1 MITDPIIVKGLI
13 ITGCALF
20 IAWVAMKV
28 APISRF
34 FSWPLAVFVALAIW
48 YAGAKSNAKF
58 AAGVAPANTVE
69 EVRQ

>member
-20 IAWVAMKV
+20 VAWAAMKV

-34 FSWPLAVFVALAIW
+34 FSWPLAIAVALAIW
-48 YAGAKSNAKF
+48 YAGAKSTARF
-58 AAGVAPANTVE
+58 AVGAANTNTIE
-69 EVRQ
+69 EVHQ